1 MYKSTRITLFWNY
14 ITFIVDSRTTGFV
27 SVNPWMMWGKI
38 LSFTVAGWRYS
49 TNVSIYPKKES
60 LNEIKCTVTYNTRI
74 LDNCWSGFEYKM
86 FFKKIP

>member
-1 MYKSTRITLFWNY
+1 MYKSTSITVFWNY

-49 TNVSIYPKKES
+49 TNVSIYPNKES
-60 LNEIKCTVTYNTRI
+60 LNEIKYTVTYNTI
-74 LDNCWSGFEYKM
+74 IVDNCWSGFEYKM
-86 FFKKIP
+86 FLKKIP